1 MSKKERI
8 DKILSNMGYGSRKD
22 VKKKI
27 KNGIVTVDGK
37 IIKNNSFK
45 VNPYDSKIK
54 IGRNVVK
61 YREYVYIMLNKPDG
75 FVSSTYD
82 PINTTVIELLDEK
95 YKIFDPFPIGR
106 LDKDTEGLLILS
118 NDGKLAHNILS
129 PNKHVDK
136 TYYVEV
142 KGKVT
147 KEDILKFKEGV
158 YIEEDYKTKPA
169 DLEILTTDDISK
181 VNLTIREGKFHQV
194 KRMFKAVD
202 KEVIYLK
209 RVKMGKLCL
218 DEDLNLGEY
227 RELNKKEI
235 ELLSK

>member
-54 IGRNVVK
+54 IGRNVVE

-169 DLEILTTDDISK
+169 DLEILTSDNISR